1 MRKTSLNSNM
11 KHIYKNSLKIFTVYI
26 QCYKLFIEISLYSL
40 STFNKLLKV
49 YIYKKNILTWWSLWF
64 SRVNL
69 QWRKEAVNLL
79 KSLTLSLYSTYFVRV
94 YKMLD
99 TKGHTAKELTH
110 TETEIKQDQ
119 NHIYQM
125 ATNG

>member
-1 MRKTSLNSNM
+1 MQ
-11 KHIYKNSLKIFTVYI
+11 HIIDLEDDSS
-26 QCYKLFIEISLYSL
+26 FISDVESS
-40 STFNKLLKV
+40 
-49 YIYKKNILTWWSLWF
+49 
-64 SRVNL
+64 
-69 QWRKEAVNLL
+69 
-79 KSLTLSLYSTYFVRV
+79 FV
-94 YKMLD
+94 